1 VGRVRADQRGVLRV
15 ALKPVPDVVGPGL
28 QVLFCGFNPSLRS
41 GETGFH
47 FARPGNRFWPALHL
61 AGFTPRVL
69 RPEESSELPRY
80 GVGVTNLVDRSTR
93 AAADLS
99 DDELRTGVTAL
110 ATLAQRWQPA
120 TVAILG
126 IGAFRIAFARPKAVI
141 GPQPETVG
149 GRPVWAL
156 PNPSGLNAHF
166 RVEQLGELYAALR
179 GVPSAAR
186 PTTSRRRM

>member
-1 VGRVRADQRGVLRV
+1 M
-15 ALKPVPDVVGPGL
+15 VGPGL
-28 QVLFCGFNPSLRS
+28 QVLFCGINPSLRS

-69 RPEESSELPRY
+69 RPDESAELPGY

-99 DDELRTGVTAL
+99 DDDLRAGLTAL
-110 ATLAQRWQPA
+110 GELAERWQPR

-126 IGAFRIAFARPKAVI
+126 IGAFRTAFARPRATL

-166 RVEQLGELYAALR
+166 QVADLGRLYAQVR
-179 GVPSAAR
+179 G
-186 PTTSRRRM
+186 

>member
-1 VGRVRADQRGVLRV
+1 
-15 ALKPVPDVVGPGL
+15 LKPVPDVVGPGL
-28 QVLFCGFNPSLRS
+28 QVLFCGINPSIRS

-69 RPEESSELPRY
+69 RPDESAELPGY
-80 GVGVTNLVDRSTR
+80 GVGVTNLVDRPTR
-93 AAADLS
+93 AAADLD
-99 DDELRTGVTAL
+99 DDELRAGVAALGAL
-110 ATLAQRWQPA
+110 AERWRPGR
-120 TVAILG
+120 VAILG
-126 IGAFRIAFARPKAVI
+126 IGAFRTAFGRRGAVL

-166 RVEQLGELYAALR
+166 RVEDLGRLYGELR
-179 GVPSAAR
+179 GAGGGQS
-186 PTTSRRRM
+186 TGRRRRS

>member
-1 VGRVRADQRGVLRV
+1 VGRIRADEHGVLLV

-28 QVLFCGFNPSLRS
+28 QVLFCGINPSLRS

-69 RPEESSELPRY
+69 RPDESAELPRY
-80 GVGVTNLVDRSTR
+80 GVGVTNLVDRPTR
-93 AAADLS
+93 AASDLADE
-99 DDELRTGVTAL
+99 ELRAGVAAL
-110 ATLAQRWQPA
+110 ALLAELWRPQK
-120 TVAILG
+120 VAILG
-126 IGAFRIAFARPKAVI
+126 IGAFRVAFARPRAVL

-156 PNPSGLNAHF
+156 PNPSGLNAHH
-166 RVEQLGELYAALR
+166 QLADLARLYSELRAQTA
-179 GVPSAAR
+179 S
-186 PTTSRRRM
+186 

>member
-1 VGRVRADQRGVLRV
+1 MP
-15 ALKPVPDVVGPGL
+15 KPVPDVIGPGL
-28 QVLFCGFNPSLRS
+28 QVLFCGINPSIRS

-69 RPEESSELPRY
+69 RPEESAELPGY
-80 GVGVTNLVDRSTR
+80 GVGVTNLVDRPTR
-93 AAADLS
+93 AAADLT
-99 DDELRTGVTAL
+99 DDELRDGVAAL
-110 ATLAQRWQPA
+110 GELAERWQPT

-126 IGAFRIAFARPKAVI
+126 IGAFRTAFARPKAQI
-141 GPQPETVG
+141 LDPPAPQPETVG

-166 RVEQLGELYAALR
+166 RVEDLGRLYAELR
-179 GVPSAAR
+179 
-186 PTTSRRRM
+186 